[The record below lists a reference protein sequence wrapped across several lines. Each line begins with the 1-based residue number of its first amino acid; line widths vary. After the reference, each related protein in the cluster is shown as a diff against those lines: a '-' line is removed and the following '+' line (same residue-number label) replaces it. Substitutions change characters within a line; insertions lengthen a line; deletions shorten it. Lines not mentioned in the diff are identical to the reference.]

1 MFIYIGAP
9 TRFNTPPQLMSKQW
23 NTFQLTTF
31 LDKQH
36 IWNITTPPLYNA
48 APKYTVYKINI

>member
-9 TRFNTPPQLMSKQW
+9 TRFNTPP
-23 NTFQLTTF
+23 LTHEQTMEY
-31 LDKQH
+31 
-36 IWNITTPPLYNA
+36 ISTYNIPRQTAHMEYHNNA